1 MASSRVERALFLLL
15 IAAFLVVGALFAVRT
30 PAWQAPDEP
39 AHYNYVAQ
47 VASNGCCPVLEVG
60 DWNSAYLDA
69 LKSARFSP
77 DMLGDLA
84 TIQYEDHQ
92 PPLYYL
98 LASLVFKLTDGSL
111 IALRLFTVLIGAGVV
126 AGAYAVGKALLPD
139 QPQIA
144 LGTALLVGFVP
155 QHVAGLAAV
164 ENDALAELIIAVTLW
179 GMIVY
184 LKSGRV
190 KAWQLGILVGVGLLT
205 KVSTLFLAGL
215 VPLAIL
221 IKWWIERRG
230 DDRARRAVPVRELI
244 AFAVPA
250 LILGGVWWAREMSIY
265 GFPDLFGLARHN
277 LVVADQPRT
286 ADLIAQIGVGEYL
299 RRVVETTFDSF
310 WGQFGWMALP
320 LQRWTYALIAVFLG
334 VAAAGWVIGLARP
347 LKNPLTPRETSFRPS
362 PLPRERG
369 EGISLPFAPLAREK
383 GQGVEGA
390 KQRAAWGIVILTALL
405 ALAQYAYYN
414 SEFLQLQG
422 RYLYPG
428 LIPLGLGVALGMD
441 GWRRIGRGTPRPYS
455 VWFAPAVIA
464 LLIPLDLYIVWRVIP
479 GLAP

>member
-1 MASSRVERALFLLL
+1 MASFRVERALFLLL
-15 IAAFLVVGALFAVRT
+15 IAAFLIVGALFAVRT

-60 DWNSAYLDA
+60 DWNSAYLDE
-69 LKSARFSP
+69 LKSAHFSP
-77 DMLGDLA
+77 DLLGDLA

-98 LASLVFKLTDGSL
+98 LAALVFKLTDGSL

-164 ENDALAELIIAVTLW
+164 ENDALAELIIAATLW

-190 KAWQLGILVGVGLLT
+190 KAWQLGILVGAGLLT

-221 IKWWIERRG
+221 VKWWIERREG
-230 DDRARRAVPVRELI
+230 ERARHAVPLRELV

-250 LILGGVWWAREMSIY
+250 LILGGVWWVREMSVY

-277 LVVADQPRT
+277 LVVADQART
-286 ADLIAQIGVGEYL
+286 AELIAQVGVGEYL
-299 RRVVETTFDSF
+299 RRMVETTFDSF

-320 LQRWTYALIAVFLG
+320 LQGWTYALILLFLG
-334 VAAAGWVIGLARP
+334 AAAVGWMIGLWAHSR
-347 LKNPLTPRETSFRPS
+347 
-362 PLPRERG
+362 
-369 EGISLPFAPLAREK
+369 APLQVSTSA
-383 GQGVEGA
+383 A
-390 KQRAAWGIVILTALL
+390 QRAAWGIVILTALL

-455 VWFAPAVIA
+455 TWFAPAVIA

-479 GLAP
+479 LLAP